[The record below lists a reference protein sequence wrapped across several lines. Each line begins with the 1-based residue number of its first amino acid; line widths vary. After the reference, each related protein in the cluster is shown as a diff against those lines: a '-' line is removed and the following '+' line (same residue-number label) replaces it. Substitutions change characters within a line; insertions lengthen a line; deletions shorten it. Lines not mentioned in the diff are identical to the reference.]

1 MRKLIAVV
9 LFVVFGA
16 FLALAA
22 NPTDDVKKADQD
34 WAKAAESKNV
44 DQFMS
49 FIADDAYV
57 SGTDGKWVHG
67 KQEIKDL
74 WSKMLA
80 DPNFKL
86 SWTVDTADGS
96 KDLGYTRGT
105 FSGTMGNQPMSGSY
119 TTVWK
124 KNKSGKWLAEVDI
137 AAPASGQ

>member
-1 MRKLIAVV
+1 MRKLIAAA
-9 LFVVFGA
+9 LFGMLMT
-16 FLALAA
+16 FLAFAA
-22 NPTDDVKKADQD
+22 SPADDLKKADQD

-67 KQEIKDL
+67 KQAIKDL

-86 SWTVDTADGS
+86 SWTVDSADVS

-105 FSGTMGNQPMSGSY
+105 FSGTMGNQLMSGSY